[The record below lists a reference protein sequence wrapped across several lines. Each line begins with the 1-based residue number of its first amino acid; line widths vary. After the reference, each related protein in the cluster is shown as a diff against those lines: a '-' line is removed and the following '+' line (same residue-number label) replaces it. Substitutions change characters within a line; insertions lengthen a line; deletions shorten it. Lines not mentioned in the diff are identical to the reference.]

1 MVRAYYLSA
10 LFLLALTLAAFG
22 HYLLTDREGLQ
33 RSIDGVAALTGLASP
48 ALGVAWYEPRLR
60 RFEAAF
66 NPAYPELLP
75 PERQGFVYGDLYGK

>member
-1 MVRAYYLSA
+1 MVRAYCLSA
-10 LFLLALTLAAFG
+10 LFLLALALAAMG
-22 HYLLTDREGLQ
+22 HYLAADREGLQ
-33 RSIDGVAALTGLASP
+33 RRIDGVAALTGLASP

>member
-1 MVRAYYLSA
+1 MIRAYYLSA
-10 LFLLALTLAAFG
+10 LFLLALVAAATA
-22 HYLLTDREGLQ
+22 HYLLTDREGRQ
-33 RSIDGVAALTGLASP
+33 RSVERVAALTGLASP

-75 PERQGFVYGDLYGK
+75 PERQGFVYGDLHGK

>member
-1 MVRAYYLSA
+1 MLRAYYVSGA
-10 LFLLALTLAAFG
+10 FLLLLITAVLT
-22 HYLLTDREGLQ
+22 HYLVTDRAGLQ
-33 RSIDGVAALTGLASP
+33 AEIDRTVALTGLASP

>member
-1 MVRAYYLSA
+1 MVRAYYFSA
-10 LFLLALTLAAFG
+10 LFLLALALAVVG
-22 HYLLTDREGLQ
+22 HYLVTDREGLQ

-75 PERQGFVYGDLYGK
+75 PERQGFIYGELYGK